1 MKSFA
6 STELKQHL
14 GDILAAAEHE
24 PIAITRHRKARYV
37 LMDIETYERR
47 FGNDPRQAYAIE
59 EMPPEHLGLLEEALA
74 DLK

>member
-6 STELKQHL
+6 STEFKQHL
-14 GDILAAAEHE
+14 GDVLAAAERE
-24 PIAITRHRKARYV
+24 PIAITRHRKTRYV

-47 FGNDPRQAYAIE
+47 FRNNPRRSYAIE
-59 EMPPEHLGLLEEALA
+59 EMPPEHLALLEEALA

>member
-24 PIAITRHRKARYV
+24 PIAITRHRKTHYV
-37 LMDIETYERR
+37 LVDIETYERR
-47 FGNDPRQAYAIE
+47 FATDPRRAYAIE
-59 EMPPEHLGLLEEALA
+59 DMPQEHLALLEEALA

>member
-6 STELKQHL
+6 STQLKQNL

-47 FGNDPRQAYAIE
+47 FAGDPRRSYAIE
-59 EMPPEHLGLLEEALA
+59 EIPAEHLKLLEEAEA
-74 DLK
+74 GLK